1 MVRGQGVF
9 RWLAVWVTWAVGL
22 ILVLTGIPASSEGV
36 WAITQVAL
44 GGITFGFV
52 GLMLTLRTQNVMGW
66 LSLGLAAVFGLSLH
80 GFHGLEIV
88 VVAAFLLL
96 FPTGRLPSPR
106 WRIAVVALGIAA
118 VTVSLDLTVG
128 LSDDN
133 WAWLVFMVCVVPV
146 MTAGAV
152 RIVADYRRARGDLRQ
167 QLKWVAWVLGVGAAL
182 LAVSMIPVPYL
193 DDAHE
198 LAGLV
203 LLVGAPIA
211 IALAISKYRLYE
223 VDRLIS
229 RTVTYG
235 LVLVV
240 VGAAYAGVVTLI
252 ASQLDGPAAVASA
265 TLVAAALFQPL
276 RRRIQQGVD
285 RRFNRSRY
293 DAERIAAEFSSSL
306 RGKVDAGEVLG
317 GWLAVVGST
326 LQPRSAGVWI
336 RPGSVSGDHSLQPK
350 STAPS

>member
-1 MVRGQGVF
+1 MVRGHGVV
-9 RWLAVWVTWAVGL
+9 RWLTVWVTWAIGL
-22 ILVLTGIPASSEGV
+22 VLILTGIPSSSEEP

-44 GGITFGFV
+44 GGATFGLV
-52 GLMLTLRTQNVMGW
+52 GLTLALRTQNVIGW
-66 LSLGLAAVFGLSLH
+66 LSIGLAAAFGLSLH
-80 GFHGLEIV
+80 GRGGLEIV
-88 VVAAFLLL
+88 VAAAILLL

-106 WRIAVVALGIAA
+106 WRIAEIALGAAA
-118 VTVSLDLTVG
+118 VTVALDLTFA
-128 LSDDN
+128 LADDD

-146 MTAGAV
+146 MAAGAV

-182 LAVSMIPVPYL
+182 LAVSVIPLPYL

-211 IALAISKYRLYE
+211 IALAVSKYRLYE

-240 VGAAYAGVVTLI
+240 VGAAYAGIITVI
-252 ASQLDGPAAVASA
+252 ASQLDGSAAVATA
-265 TLVAAALFQPL
+265 TLVSAAIFQPL
-276 RRRIQQGVD
+276 RRRIQQRVD
-285 RRFNRSRY
+285 RRFNRARY

-306 RGKVDAGEVLG
+306 RDKVDAGEVIG
-317 GWLAVVGST
+317 GWLGVVGST
-326 LQPRSAGVWI
+326 LQPRSAGVWL
-336 RPGSVSGDHSLQPK
+336 RPGSESGNQ
-350 STAPS
+350 TTPS

>member
-22 ILVLTGIPASSEGV
+22 ILVLTGIPAADEGV
-36 WAITQVAL
+36 WAVTQVGL
-44 GGITFGFV
+44 GGVTFGFV
-52 GLMLTLRTQNVMGW
+52 GLMLTLRTHNVIGW
-66 LSLGLAAVFGLSLH
+66 LSIGLAAALGLNLH
-80 GFHGLEIV
+80 GYGGLEIIA
-88 VVAAFLLL
+88 VAAILLL

-106 WRIAVVALGIAA
+106 WRIAAIALGIAA
-118 VTVSLDLTVG
+118 ASALAAVTVGFSNDY
-128 LSDDN
+128 
-133 WAWLVFMVCVVPV
+133 AWLVFMVCVLPV
-146 MTAGAV
+146 MAAGAI
-152 RIVADYRRARGDLRQ
+152 RIVGDYRRAEGELRQ

-182 LAVSMIPVPYL
+182 LAVSLVPLPYL

-211 IALAISKYRLYE
+211 IALAVSKYRLYE

-240 VGAAYAGVVTLI
+240 VGAAYAGIVTLI
-252 ASQLDGPAAVASA
+252 ASRLDGPVAVATA

-293 DAERIAAEFSSSL
+293 DAERIAAEFSGSL
-306 RGKVDAGEVLG
+306 RGKVDAGEVIG

-336 RPGSVSGDHSLQPK
+336 RPGSGSGKP
-350 STAPS
+350 TTPS